1 MFVYKRICIMFE
13 IRHYLT
19 SDGKDLIADWLR
31 KLRDVQAKTAII
43 RRLNRLEQGNFGD
56 FKPLRDGVYE
66 LRMNIGPGYRVC
78 YAQSGKTV
86 LLLLCGGTKKTQD
99 TDITRAC
106 ACWYDWQN
114 RED

>member
-1 MFVYKRICIMFE
+1 MFE

-31 KLRDVQAKTAII
+31 KLRDMQAKTAII

-56 FKPLRDGVYE
+56 FKPLREGIHE
-66 LRMNIGPGYRVC
+66 LRINVGPGYRV
-78 YAQSGKTV
+78 YYVQSGKTV
-86 LLLLCGGTKKTQD
+86 LLLLCGGSKKTQE

-106 ACWYDWQN
+106 ACWRDWQN